1 MTVRCTNT
9 IICQEKWKSL
19 DLWDFSWAFLRTCL
33 WAFLLA
39 FLRAFIWAFLLAF
52 YGRLHGRFHGCFYV
66 RFYERFYGHFYER
79 FYGRFYVRLWTHFE
93 HIWFRVQSV
102 MVRNTKENCHFSNF
116 SFVSTVCLIITTR
129 LLFEVEK
136 HILGQS
142 IVWSIQILTGSFVQ

>member
-19 DLWDFSWAFLRTCL
+19 DLWDFSRACLWAFLRTCL
-33 WAFLLA
+33 WAILLA

-79 FYGRFYVRLWTHFE
+79 FYGRFYVRFYGRFWTHFE

-142 IVWSIQILTGSFVQ
+142 IVWSI